1 MAVRI
6 RLKRIGKNVKG
17 RAYYRIVVL
26 EESKSRDG
34 RSIEELGSYNP
45 FDSSAKIKIERLE
58 YWVSKGAQP
67 SATVSSLYKKAKK
80 A

>member
-26 EESKSRDG
+26 DETRSRDG
-34 RSIEELGSYNP
+34 RSIEEIGSYDP
-45 FDSSAKIKIERLE
+45 FKATSTIKLERYD
-58 YWVSKGAQP
+58 YWVSKGGQP
-67 SATVSSLYKKAKK
+67 SATVKSLYKKSKK

>member
-17 RAYYRIVVL
+17 RAYYRVVVL
-26 EESKSRDG
+26 DENRSRDG
-34 RSIEELGSYNP
+34 KSIEEIGSYDP
-45 FDSSAKIKIERLE
+45 FKASSTLKVARYE

-67 SATVSSLYKKAKK
+67 SDTVKSLYNKAKK

>member
-26 EESKSRDG
+26 DENRSRDG
-34 RSIEELGSYNP
+34 RSIEELGSYDP
-45 FDSSAKIKIERLE
+45 FKASSTLKVARYEDWL
-58 YWVSKGAQP
+58 SKGAQP
-67 SATVSSLYKKAKK
+67 SDTVRSLYKKVKK
-80 A
+80 G

>member
-26 EESKSRDG
+26 EESRSRDG
-34 RSIEELGSYNP
+34 KSIEELGSYDP
-45 FDSSAKIKIERLE
+45 FKASSTLKLERYD
-58 YWVSKGAQP
+58 YWISKGAQP
-67 SATVSSLYKKAKK
+67 SATVKSLYKRSKK